1 MRKRRQPFMLN
12 GTTREV
18 SKTLTY
24 LRQLF
29 KGCAVGAL
37 FTKINVHYQKK
48 TGNDRKK
55 LFLLEKLFFYYSNTL
70 FEVLEIGLK

>member
-29 KGCAVGAL
+29 KDCAVGAL
-37 FTKINVHYQKK
+37 FKKINSHYQKK
-48 TGNDRKK
+48 TGNDRRK
-55 LFLLEKLFFYYSNTL
+55 LFLLEKLFFYYNNTV